1 MKCAFDYGL
10 VNVCA
15 GLTMVAIIGT
25 VAIVIYLLDK
35 FVFSHSP

>member
-1 MKCAFDYGL
+1 MKCDFDYGL

-25 VAIVIYLLDK
+25 VAILIYLLDT
-35 FVFSHSP
+35 FAFRND